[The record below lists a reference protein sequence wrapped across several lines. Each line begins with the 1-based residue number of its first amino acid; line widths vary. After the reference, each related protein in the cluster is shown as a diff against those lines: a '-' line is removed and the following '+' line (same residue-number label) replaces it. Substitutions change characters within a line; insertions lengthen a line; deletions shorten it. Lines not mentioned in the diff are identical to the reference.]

1 MESDVSQLFKVHI
14 DFDQSHLF
22 FPHIVEWVLLVLF
35 VAILVIYGPG
45 YVRDVRAGRKK
56 LPFRGVPFDK
66 LRFFGTLVLTIVYFQ
81 SMDVVGGFFPN
92 EGLGFL
98 FMSIPFMFIL
108 SLLYVH
114 GVTRR
119 KLVMIGLNALIAP
132 GIAWYTLEN
141 LFNISLP

>member
-1 MESDVSQLFKVHI
+1 MTSAVSQLFKVHI

-35 VAILVIYGPG
+35 IAIVVIYGPG
-45 YVRDVRAGRKK
+45 YFRDVRAGRKK
-56 LPFRGVPFDK
+56 LPFQSVPFDK
-66 LRFFGTLVLTIVYFQ
+66 LRFFGTLALTVAYFQ
-81 SMDVVGGFFPN
+81 SMDVVGDFFPN

-98 FMSIPFMFIL
+98 FMSIPFMLVL

-114 GVTRR
+114 GITRR
-119 KLVMIGLNALIAP
+119 KLVVIGLNALIAP
-132 GIAWYTLEN
+132 SIAWYTLEN

>member
-1 MESDVSQLFKVHI
+1 MKSDILQLFKIHI

-22 FPHIVEWVLLVLF
+22 FPTIVEWVLLVLF
-35 VAILVIYGPG
+35 AAIVLIYGPG
-45 YVRDVRAGRKK
+45 YVRDVRAGRKT
-56 LPFRGVPFDK
+56 LPFRGGPFDK
-66 LRFFGTLVLTIVYFQ
+66 LRFFGTLVLTVVYFQ

-98 FMSIPFMFIL
+98 FMSIPFMLVL

-119 KLVMIGLNALIAP
+119 KLVIIGLNALIAP
-132 GIAWYTLEN
+132 SIAWYTLEN